1 MGGKRE
7 SNDDRTRRNS
17 TKMTVATVA
26 KIWQPGGK
34 FRARVLGIEGG
45 DSRVLIGIGVWDN
58 KHLYRPEKS
67 RVRDEHDRENLCG
80 RLKKHVMVT
89 SSRGRPVSG

>member
-17 TKMTVATVA
+17 TKMTVAMAA
-26 KIWQPGGK
+26 KIRQPGGK

-45 DSRVLIGIGVWDN
+45 DSRVLIGVGVWDSTCLN
-58 KHLYRPEKS
+58 RPEKS
-67 RVRDEHDRENLCG
+67 RV
-80 RLKKHVMVT
+80 
-89 SSRGRPVSG
+89 